1 MKIKTED
8 IQYLVETQNN
18 WRGRECLNLIASE
31 NAQSPMVRS
40 IESND
45 FMGRYAEGHPN
56 TDSED
61 RRYYEGTRWIDE
73 IERIAQ
79 EEIIELA
86 NCRQADVRPISGNAA
101 NTALALGILR
111 GGDSVIVNSI
121 EQGGHISHNPIGV
134 VGRRIQKRGQ
144 VLTPGKDHSIDLHY
158 WPTTPDGYHLDADA
172 CVKLLEDKRPN
183 LAILGKSLFLFPEPV
198 KEIAEAC
205 RNMKIPLLYDGAHVL
220 GLILGGCFQDP
231 LGEGAHF
238 INASTHK
245 TFPGPQRGVILGN
258 LEGDEE
264 MKWWTS
270 IDRGVMP
277 GSSSSH
283 HLHTLPGL
291 VIAIREMKVYGKA
304 YAEQTISNAK
314 ALGRALDEEGVDVE
328 AKEFGFT
335 ESHQLAVRVTRFGE
349 AKTIARQLA
358 EQNIICN
365 YNQLP
370 GDPDPRYP
378 SGLRIGVQEMT
389 RMGMKESEMGE
400 IAQLM
405 GDAMNGK
412 DVLQQVGRLREQF
425 IEVQFC

>member
-1 MKIKTED
+1 M
-8 IQYLVETQNN
+8 
-18 WRGRECLNLIASE
+18 
-31 NAQSPMVRS
+31 
-40 IESND
+40 
-45 FMGRYAEGHPN
+45 
-56 TDSED
+56 
-61 RRYYEGTRWIDE
+61 
-73 IERIAQ
+73 
-79 EEIIELA
+79 
-86 NCRQADVRPISGNAA
+86 
-101 NTALALGILR
+101 
-111 GGDSVIVNSI
+111 
-121 EQGGHISHNPIGV
+121 
-134 VGRRIQKRGQ
+134 
-144 VLTPGKDHSIDLHY
+144 
-158 WPTTPDGYHLDADA
+158 
-172 CVKLLEDKRPN
+172 
-183 LAILGKSLFLFPEPV
+183 
-198 KEIAEAC
+198 
-205 RNMKIPLLYDGAHVL
+205 
-220 GLILGGCFQDP
+220 ILGGCFQDP

-245 TFPGPQRGVILGN
+245 TFPGPQRGVILGK

-264 MKWWTS
+264 MKWWPS

-291 VIAIREMKVYGKA
+291 VIAIREMTVYGKA

-349 AKTIARQLA
+349 TKTIARQLA

-405 GDAMNGK
+405 GAVMKGK
-412 DVLQQVGRLREQF
+412 DVFKQVGRLREQF
-425 IEVQFC
+425 TEVIFC

>member
-1 MKIKTED
+1 M
-8 IQYLVETQNN
+8 
-18 WRGRECLNLIASE
+18 
-31 NAQSPMVRS
+31 
-40 IESND
+40 
-45 FMGRYAEGHPN
+45 
-56 TDSED
+56 
-61 RRYYEGTRWIDE
+61 
-73 IERIAQ
+73 
-79 EEIIELA
+79 
-86 NCRQADVRPISGNAA
+86 
-101 NTALALGILR
+101 
-111 GGDSVIVNSI
+111 
-121 EQGGHISHNPIGV
+121 
-134 VGRRIQKRGQ
+134 
-144 VLTPGKDHSIDLHY
+144 
-158 WPTTPDGYHLDADA
+158 
-172 CVKLLEDKRPN
+172 
-183 LAILGKSLFLFPEPV
+183 
-198 KEIAEAC
+198 
-205 RNMKIPLLYDGAHVL
+205 
-220 GLILGGCFQDP
+220 ILGGCFQDP

-365 YNQLP
+365 Y
-370 GDPDPRYP
+370 
-378 SGLRIGVQEMT
+378 
-389 RMGMKESEMGE
+389 K
-400 IAQLM
+400 
-405 GDAMNGK
+405 
-412 DVLQQVGRLREQF
+412 
-425 IEVQFC
+425 

>member
-1 MKIKTED
+1 
-8 IQYLVETQNN
+8 
-18 WRGRECLNLIASE
+18 
-31 NAQSPMVRS
+31 
-40 IESND
+40 
-45 FMGRYAEGHPN
+45 
-56 TDSED
+56 
-61 RRYYEGTRWIDE
+61 
-73 IERIAQ
+73 
-79 EEIIELA
+79 
-86 NCRQADVRPISGNAA
+86 
-101 NTALALGILR
+101 
-111 GGDSVIVNSI
+111 
-121 EQGGHISHNPIGV
+121 
-134 VGRRIQKRGQ
+134 
-144 VLTPGKDHSIDLHY
+144 
-158 WPTTPDGYHLDADA
+158 
-172 CVKLLEDKRPN
+172 
-183 LAILGKSLFLFPEPV
+183 
-198 KEIAEAC
+198 
-205 RNMKIPLLYDGAHVL
+205 MKIPLLYDGAHVL

-365 YNQLP
+365 YNQIP

-389 RMGMKESEMGE
+389 RMGMKESEMEE

-405 GDAMNGK
+405 GAAMKGK
-412 DVLQQVGRLREQF
+412 EVLQQVGRLREQF
-425 IEVQFC
+425 TEVQFC